1 MNSNVNETPDKPTQ
15 RTVFFVSDATA
26 ITAET
31 LANAV
36 LAQFHGLKY
45 LRYRMPFVNTEE
57 KAKAAALRINEVGK
71 ENGVRPIVFSTLVAG
86 SLASTFNEYC
96 NAFVI
101 ELFRSFVGPLERELG
116 VPSDHSV
123 GKSHEIGDQERY
135 NRRIDA
141 ADVVLVGVSRSG
153 KTPTSLYLAMQY
165 GVKAANYPLIPE
177 DFERG
182 ELPPALENCKDKI
195 FGLSISPKRLSE
207 IRGERRPNSKYAS
220 IENCEYEVEEA
231 QRMMDREGIKYLSS
245 TSKSIEEI
253 SATILLELKINIDPH
268 MGM

>member
-96 NAFVI
+96 NC
-101 ELFRSFVGPLERELG
+101 LLYTS
-116 VPSDHSV
+116 PSP
-123 GKSHEIGDQERY
+123 R
-135 NRRIDA
+135 DA
-141 ADVVLVGVSRSG
+141 
-153 KTPTSLYLAMQY
+153 
-165 GVKAANYPLIPE
+165 
-177 DFERG
+177 
-182 ELPPALENCKDKI
+182 
-195 FGLSISPKRLSE
+195 
-207 IRGERRPNSKYAS
+207 
-220 IENCEYEVEEA
+220 
-231 QRMMDREGIKYLSS
+231 
-245 TSKSIEEI
+245 
-253 SATILLELKINIDPH
+253 
-268 MGM
+268 